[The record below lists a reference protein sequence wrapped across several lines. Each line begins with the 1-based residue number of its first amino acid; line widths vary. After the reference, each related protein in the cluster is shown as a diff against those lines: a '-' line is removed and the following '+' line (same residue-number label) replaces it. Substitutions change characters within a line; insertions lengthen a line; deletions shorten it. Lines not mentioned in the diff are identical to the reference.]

1 MPDDVEYIA
10 KCEDE
15 LWQIIDKMHKRVR
28 FEVIHS
34 IMQEM
39 VKTLELQGYSENW
52 LSTYSN
58 K

>member
-1 MPDDVEYIA
+1 MVDDVEYIA

-34 IMQEM
+34 IMIEM
-39 VKTLELQGYSENW
+39 AKTLEIQGYSEEWMNQH
-52 LSTYSN
+52 N
-58 K
+58 R